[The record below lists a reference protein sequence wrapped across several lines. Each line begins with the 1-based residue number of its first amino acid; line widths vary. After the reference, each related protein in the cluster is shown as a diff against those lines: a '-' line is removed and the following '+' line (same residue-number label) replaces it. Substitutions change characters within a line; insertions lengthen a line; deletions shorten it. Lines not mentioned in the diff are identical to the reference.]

1 MISKLKSQN
10 YHNKSILFF
19 QIIFYLINQ
28 KGSRKYLWCHFIR
41 TIILW
46 LYSSNLKWTA
56 IDEMVIR
63 GYTEVCKQ
71 SNVDPN
77 IDGLYFFKRLADV
90 EMNGPFSLYSTNNG
104 SIESSQVNPMTAIR
118 SIVSIECAIEW
129 DQAVIFVKVNS
140 RRWKTAFWADYDSK
154 FTIHNK
160 SFIEI
165 SDSFWLWFWVQPHE
179 TYLLEPSNVLTLTHK
194 RIQF

>member
-41 TIILW
+41 TIILL
-46 LYSSNLKWTA
+46 LYSSNLKWAA

-77 IDGLYFFKRLADV
+77 IDGLHFFKRLA
-90 EMNGPFSLYSTNNG
+90 EAQINGPFSLYSTNNG

-118 SIVSIECAIEW
+118 SVVSIECAKEY
-129 DQAVIFVKVNS
+129 DLAVICVKVNS

-154 FTIHNK
+154 FTITR
-160 SFIEI
+160 
-165 SDSFWLWFWVQPHE
+165 LQVQ
-179 TYLLEPSNVLTLTHK
+179 
-194 RIQF
+194 Q